1 MTEFLKNKENRKWL
15 YVGVGLALISIA
27 AIYFLGQL
35 IDTSQTGIT
44 QNPQATVTHMIE
56 TLESFRATLLHQA
69 PVFTP
74 AAPDYLEQGSQAL
87 NQLASL
93 PQTTPIP

>member
-56 TLESFRATLLHQA
+56 TL
-69 PVFTP
+69 